1 MNFDDFIMVLVWV
14 LVCPRPWGCP
24 LEMDYTYLLYFFSLW
39 KYTLIVH
46 AHAISWGQKWQRTR
60 IGKKISCNQ
69 QGELARQYL
78 TWEMLI
84 LDAETRGFSFNFVMS
99 HLKIIHK
106 RNYPNLATAQREKC
120 KILRILLY
128 FGNLLEPIDNFKKK
142 ILQNLATSALLPLPE
157 QSGLCMSRTGF
168 YFLSWSGENIQPK
181 NKLAET
187 QV

>member
-14 LVCPRPWGCP
+14 LVCPKALG
-24 LEMDYTYLLYFFSLW
+24 LSLGNGLYLSFVLFSLW
-39 KYTLIVH
+39 KYTPIVH
-46 AHAISWGQKWQRTR
+46 THAISRGQKWQRTR
-60 IGKKISCNQ
+60 IGKKNSCKQ

-106 RNYPNLATAQREKC
+106 RNYPNLATAQRGKC

-128 FGNLLEPIDNFKKK
+128 FGNLLEPIGNFRIFFFK
-142 ILQNLATSALLPLPE
+142 IWPL
-157 QSGLCMSRTGF
+157 
-168 YFLSWSGENIQPK
+168 
-181 NKLAET
+181 
-187 QV
+187 